1 VRNQKDESS
10 YDDSKMINEMISLR
24 TVNAEAGNKQEPN
37 KSCSGDVLRAL
48 QVTSPWRLLSA
59 FSSRSISARPR
70 LPPFPFPSLHSIQAM
85 TAVLSPSNPLRKDNI
100 MATLDG
106 DLIG

>member
-1 VRNQKDESS
+1 MSQTSRV
-10 YDDSKMINEMISLR
+10 LA
-24 TVNAEAGNKQEPN
+24 T
-37 KSCSGDVLRAL
+37 CSAWRCK
-48 QVTSPWRLLSA
+48 QVTSPWRLLFTVLVQFQLDRVSL
-59 FSSRSISARPR
+59 SPP
-70 LPPFPFPSLHSIQAM
+70 LPLSVPFPQTM

>member
-1 VRNQKDESS
+1 
-10 YDDSKMINEMISLR
+10 M
-24 TVNAEAGNKQEPN
+24 AW
-37 KSCSGDVLRAL
+37 SGDVLRAL
-48 QVTSPWRLLSA
+48 RVTSPWRLLSA
-59 FSSRSISARPR
+59 FTVLVQFQLDRVSLPIS
-70 LPPFPFPSLHSIQAM
+70 PFPSLPLHTM